1 MPFVDSAFQRSLPE
15 RHVPSLHWAPS
26 NAEQPDQIGHYG
38 LVEEAIPVLRVTA
51 AESSASWY
59 RRLGYEVE
67 WEHRFEPGFPTFMS
81 IAHEGSARLFLSE
94 HTGDAPPHG
103 LVYLRVG
110 DLDAVAR
117 EFGCE
122 VVGQPWG
129 REVHLVDPDGNRLRL
144 GETTPSK

>member
-1 MPFVDSAFQRSLPE
+1 VIISAARLPIDD
-15 RHVPSLHWAPS
+15 HGV
-26 NAEQPDQIGHYG
+26 
-38 LVEEAIPVLRVTA
+38 VEEAIPVLRVTA
-51 AESSASWY
+51 TASSASWY

-81 IAHEGSARLFLSE
+81 IARSGSARLFLSE
-94 HTGDAPPHG
+94 HTGDAQPDG

-117 EFGCE
+117 EFDCP

-129 REVHLVDPDGNRLRL
+129 GEVHLVDPDGNRLRL
-144 GETTPSK
+144 GETTRSE